1 MSLQSL
7 RVRNFKAVV
16 DSKTVKLGP
25 LTAFIGNNGAGKS
38 SLIEA
43 LATYQAIVRDGL
55 DMAMQRWLGI
65 EHVRHKGQE
74 AKERSG
80 KVVNPIAWELALGDS
95 PRKVRRLSMTVNNDP
110 AANRMFIASER
121 FTLPIGIWCD
131 RDSTNQ
137 TVPYDSG
144 RSLLALRLE
153 AETLETRDEVLAW
166 QFLTLSPERMG
177 MPVPQQRTQGA
188 VRLASDGSNVAD
200 FLLDLRRQDVNA
212 FNGIVET
219 MAFVLPYAK
228 DIQPTLS
235 SSEIERKAWLQLSE
249 DTFKVPGW
257 LLSTGTLRMLALLAL
272 LRHPTPPPLI
282 VVEEIENGLDP
293 RSIHLIV
300 EEIRSAVLSGV
311 TQVIVTTHSPYLL
324 DLLTLDHLVVVERD
338 AEGHP
343 HFIRPADHENLQAWA
358 QEFAPGR
365 LYTMGNLSGLLRKP
379 RGNKGLFEGRYTM
392 GKRTGPLS

>member
-7 RVRNFKAVV
+7 RIRNFKAVV
-16 DSKTVKLGP
+16 DSKAVKLGP

-43 LATYQAIVRDGL
+43 LETYQAIVRDGL
-55 DMAMQRWLGI
+55 DAAMQRWLGI
-65 EHVRHKGQE
+65 EHVRHKAQE
-74 AKERSG
+74 AKERMG
-80 KVVNPIAWELALGDS
+80 QLVNPISFELALGES
-95 PRKVRRLSMTVNNDP
+95 PRKVRRLAMTVNNDP
-110 AANRMFIASER
+110 AANRMLIVSER
-121 FTLPIGIWCD
+121 MTRLDGTWTE
-131 RDSTNQ
+131 RDSFGALQ
-137 TVPYDSG
+137 SYGAG
-144 RSLLALRLE
+144 RSMLPFSLD
-153 AETLETRDEVLAW
+153 ETQVRVADEVLAW

-177 MPVPQQRTQGA
+177 LPVPQQRTKGA

-200 FLLDLRRQDVNA
+200 FLLDLRRQSPSA

-219 MAFVLPYAK
+219 MAYVLPYAK
-228 DIQPTLS
+228 DIQPTLT

-324 DLLTLDHLVVVERD
+324 DLLTLEHLVVVERD
-338 AEGHP
+338 AAGHP
-343 HFIRPADHENLQAWA
+343 RFTRPADHENLRKWA
-358 QEFAPGR
+358 QEFAPGK
-365 LYTMGNLSGLLRKP
+365 LYTMGNLTGL
-379 RGNKGLFEGRYTM
+379 
-392 GKRTGPLS
+392 SA

>member
-7 RVRNFKAVV
+7 RIRNFKAVV

-43 LATYQAIVRDGL
+43 LETYQAIVRDGL
-55 DMAMQRWLGI
+55 DLAMQRWLGI
-65 EHVRHKGQE
+65 EHVRHKAQE
-74 AKERSG
+74 AKERMG
-80 KVVNPIAWELALGDS
+80 QLVNPISFELALGES
-95 PRKVRRLSMTVNNDP
+95 PRKVRRLAMTVNNDP
-110 AANRMFIASER
+110 AANHMLIASER
-121 FTLPIGIWCD
+121 LTRLDGTWTERSPGGALQ
-131 RDSTNQ
+131 SYG
-137 TVPYDSG
+137 PG
-144 RSLLALRLE
+144 RSMLPYALDEDLVR
-153 AETLETRDEVLAW
+153 AADEVLAW

-177 MPVPQQRTQGA
+177 LPVPQQRTKGA
-188 VRLASDGSNVAD
+188 VRLANDGSNVAD
-200 FLLDLRRQDVNA
+200 FLLDLRRQDANA

-228 DIQPTLS
+228 DIQPTLT

-272 LRHPTPPPLI
+272 LRHPSPPPLI

-300 EEIRSAVLSGV
+300 EEIRSAVLAGV
-311 TQVIVTTHSPYLL
+311 TQVVVTTHSPYLL
-324 DLLTLDHLVVVERD
+324 DLLTLEHLVVVERD
-338 AEGHP
+338 GEGHP
-343 HFIRPADHENLQAWA
+343 RFIRPADHKNLQAWA
-358 QEFAPGR
+358 QEFAPGK
-365 LYTMGNLSGLLRKP
+365 LYTMGNLTGLQP
-379 RGNKGLFEGRYTM
+379 
-392 GKRTGPLS
+392 

>member
-43 LATYQAIVRDGL
+43 LETYQAIVRDGL
-55 DMAMQRWLGI
+55 DLAMQRWLGI

-74 AKERSG
+74 AKERMRQA
-80 KVVNPIAWELALGDS
+80 VNPIAWELALGDS

-121 FTLPIGIWCD
+121 FTLPAGIWCD
-131 RDSTNQ
+131 RDSTNR

-153 AETLETRDEVLAW
+153 AEILETRDEVLAW
-166 QFLTLSPERMG
+166 QFLTLSPEHMG
-177 MPVPQQRTQGA
+177 LPVSQQRTKGH

-228 DIQPTLS
+228 DIQPTLT

-272 LRHPTPPPLI
+272 LRHPKPPPLI

-324 DLLTLDHLVVVERD
+324 DLLTLEHLVVVERD
-338 AEGHP
+338 AKGHP
-343 HFIRPADHENLQAWA
+343 HFTRPADHAHLRNWA
-358 QEFAPGR
+358 QEFAPGK
-365 LYTMGNLSGLLRKP
+365 LYTMGNLTGLAP
-379 RGNKGLFEGRYTM
+379 
-392 GKRTGPLS
+392 

>member
-7 RVRNFKAVV
+7 RIRNFKAVV

-43 LATYQAIVRDGL
+43 LETYQSIVRDGL
-55 DMAMQRWLGI
+55 DIAMQRWLGI

-74 AKERSG
+74 AKERLDT
-80 KVVNPIAWELALGDS
+80 VLNPISFELALGES
-95 PRKVRRLSMTVNNDP
+95 PRKANRLTLTVNNDL

-121 FTLPIGIWCD
+121 LSWSNGDSLERDQSGGI
-131 RDSTNQ
+131 
-137 TVPYDSG
+137 VPYDPG
-144 RSLLALRLE
+144 RSLLSTALN
-153 AETLETRDEVLAW
+153 AATVQANADVLAW
-166 QFLTLSPERMG
+166 QFLTMSPERMG
-177 MPVPQQRTQGA
+177 LPVPQQRTKGA

-200 FLLDLRRQDVNA
+200 FLLDLRRQDTNA
-212 FNGIVET
+212 FDGIVET
-219 MAFVLPYAK
+219 MSYVLPYAK

-249 DTFKVPGW
+249 ANFKVPGW

-272 LRHPTPPPLI
+272 LRHPNPPPLI

-293 RSIHLIV
+293 RSVHLIV
-300 EEIRSAVLSGV
+300 EEIRNAVLAGR

-324 DLLTLDHLVVVERD
+324 DLLTLEHLVVVERD
-338 AEGHP
+338 AKGHP
-343 HFIRPADHENLQAWA
+343 HFFRPADHANLQRWA
-358 QEFAPGR
+358 EKFAPGK
-365 LYTMGNLSGLLRKP
+365 LYTMGNLSGLA
-379 RGNKGLFEGRYTM
+379 
-392 GKRTGPLS
+392 S

>member
-7 RVRNFKAVV
+7 RIRNFKAVV

-43 LATYQAIVRDGL
+43 LETYQAIVRDGL
-55 DMAMQRWLGI
+55 DAAMQRWLGI
-65 EHVRHKGQE
+65 EHVRHKAQE
-74 AKERSG
+74 AKERMG
-80 KVVNPIAWELALGDS
+80 KLVNPVSFELALGES

-110 AANRMFIASER
+110 AANRMLIASER
-121 FTLPIGIWCD
+121 VTDLAGDFTERNMLDSLPPHGAGRSIL
-131 RDSTNQ
+131 
-137 TVPYDSG
+137 TVPVDLG
-144 RSLLALRLE
+144 MTMVAN
-153 AETLETRDEVLAW
+153 EVLAW

-177 MPVPQQRTQGA
+177 LPVPQQRTKGA
-188 VRLASDGSNVAD
+188 VRLATDGSNVAD
-200 FLLDLRRQDVNA
+200 FLLDLRRQDANA

-228 DIQPTLS
+228 DIQPTLT

-272 LRHPTPPPLI
+272 LRHPSPPPLI

-300 EEIRSAVLSGV
+300 EEIRSAVLARV
-311 TQVIVTTHSPYLL
+311 TQVVVTTHSPYLL
-324 DLLTLDHLVVVERD
+324 DLLTLEHLVVVERD
-338 AEGHP
+338 GEGHP
-343 HFIRPADHENLQAWA
+343 RFIRPADHKNLQAWA
-358 QEFAPGR
+358 QEFAPGK
-365 LYTMGNLSGLLRKP
+365 LYTMGNLTGLQP
-379 RGNKGLFEGRYTM
+379 
-392 GKRTGPLS
+392 

>member
-7 RVRNFKAVV
+7 RIRNFKAVV

-43 LATYQAIVRDGL
+43 LETYQAIVRDGL
-55 DMAMQRWLGI
+55 DAAMQRWLGI
-65 EHVRHKGQE
+65 EHVRHKAQE
-74 AKERSG
+74 AKERMG
-80 KVVNPIAWELALGDS
+80 QLVNPVSFELALGES

-110 AANRMFIASER
+110 AANRMLIASER
-121 FTLPIGIWCD
+121 ITDLAGDFTERNVLDYMPPHGTGRSIL
-131 RDSTNQ
+131 
-137 TVPYDSG
+137 TVPLDLGLTMVSN
-144 RSLLALRLE
+144 
-153 AETLETRDEVLAW
+153 EVLAW

-177 MPVPQQRTQGA
+177 LPVPQQRTEGG
-188 VRLASDGSNVAD
+188 VRLARDGSNVAD
-200 FLLDLRRQDVNA
+200 FLHDLRRQDTRA

-228 DIQPTLS
+228 DIQPTLT

-324 DLLTLDHLVVVERD
+324 DLLTLEHLVVVERD

-343 HFIRPADHENLQAWA
+343 RFIRPADNENLQTWA
-358 QEFAPGR
+358 QEFAPGK
-365 LYTMGNLSGLLRKP
+365 LYTMGNLTGLQP
-379 RGNKGLFEGRYTM
+379 
-392 GKRTGPLS
+392 

>member
-1 MSLQSL
+1 MSLQSV

-16 DSKTVKLGP
+16 DSKVVKLGP

-43 LATYQAIVRDGL
+43 LETYQAILRDGL
-55 DMAMQRWLGI
+55 DLAMQRWLGV

-74 AKERSG
+74 AKERMG
-80 KVVNPIAWELALGDS
+80 KALNAISWEIALGETR
-95 PRKVRRLSMTVNNDP
+95 RKVHRLAMAVNNDP
-110 AANRMFIASER
+110 AANHMFIASER
-121 FTLPIGIWCD
+121 MTGPDGIWAE
-131 RDSTNQ
+131 RDGAGGLQSYG
-137 TVPYDSG
+137 PG
-144 RSLLALRLE
+144 RSMLPYSLNEDLVRA
-153 AETLETRDEVLAW
+153 ADEVLAW
-166 QFLTLSPERMG
+166 QFLTLNPERMG
-177 MPVPQQRTQGA
+177 LPVPQQRTKGH
-188 VRLASDGSNVAD
+188 VRLANDGSNVAD
-200 FLLDLRRQDVNA
+200 FLLDLRRQSPNA

-219 MAFVLPYAK
+219 MAYVLPYAK

-249 DTFKVPGW
+249 DTYKVPGW

-272 LRHPTPPPLI
+272 LRHPNPPPLI

-300 EEIRSAVLSGV
+300 EEIRSAVLAGV

-324 DLLTLDHLVVVERD
+324 DLLTLEHLVVVERD

-343 HFIRPADHENLQAWA
+343 RFFRPADHANLRKWA
-358 QEFAPGR
+358 QEFAPGK
-365 LYTMGNLSGLLRKP
+365 LYTMGSLTGLSA
-379 RGNKGLFEGRYTM
+379 
-392 GKRTGPLS
+392 